1 MTYRDRIGV
10 RDTRRLGGVVR
21 VLAVVLVS
29 AVLVLAAANP
39 ARAQFGHNK
48 VNYQTFNWYYIQTE
62 HFDIYYPKD
71 NYNLAEFT
79 GWVSEQSLKKM
90 EADWNY
96 KLEGRI
102 SILVYPSQ
110 NTFQSNNVGSG
121 EQDESVGGFTEFLKD
136 RAVIPFQGSY
146 ELFRHTI
153 HHELTHAVMLR
164 MLYGEGVQSIISG
177 LSRLP
182 VPLWYIE
189 GLAEYESLDGWNDDA
204 DLYMR
209 DAIVNDYLPDI
220 RNLGG
225 YFIYKGGQSVLYYFE
240 ERYGKKKIGELMNRI
255 RNRRDFARALK
266 EAVGVNLED
275 LSKRWHRHL
284 KRQIWPTSAKFEAP
298 EDFAVKIT
306 DHLKTYNF
314 INTSPAL
321 SPEGDRLVMLS
332 DKDDYLSI
340 YLVNTVTSDVIKRVL
355 KSGSDIYLF
364 EQLLWVRP
372 WIDWSPDGT
381 QIAFVAEQA
390 GRDVL
395 YTVNVETGEMTGEYN
410 YKLDGLF
417 SPTWSPSGKQIAF
430 SAHNFGQSD
439 IYVVDVGNPSS
450 VHKVTD
456 DIFSDYDPDWGP
468 NGKILFTSDRKDY
481 AGQVNEDFEMW
492 NYNYHQIDAYLL
504 NPETG
509 KVSRLTDDQYEDRT
523 PTWTSKPDTISFV
536 SNRTGAYN
544 LYMMDLN
551 SGETWAVTDV
561 LTGITTPSWSKRGTV
576 AFSSFYHGGYDIY
589 LYKDPFDPD
598 RRKEP
603 ELTYYQQKVRGL
615 IKDEPPAEELEAEDS
630 LSTAE
635 RERDSDEIQLASTE
649 SIGSLGKPVPDEET
663 GQEVPVMSDSTSAAT
678 AESDSTMEQSE
689 NQSTSPLIP
698 SNASRIRIIS
708 SPPKPASSDTTAT
721 TESAGDSTQ
730 TGKSSQGSTT
740 GDRQGRR
747 ITSTGYQNYIFYS
760 NSLQEVERRD
770 LAEEAPDSIFDE
782 SGRFIPKKYTV
793 KFTPDLMY
801 ATAGYSTFFGF
812 QGYGQMMFSD
822 ILGNHVLYL
831 GTDLYYNFENS
842 NFSLYYVN
850 LPNRYDWGAGIF
862 HTVYFFNYG
871 NIRDVN
877 YGATGQFLYPL
888 SKTKRIDLSASF
900 VNIDR
905 TIWDWPQ
912 YDYLPFQKRH
922 FVVPTISYVSDNSLW
937 GWTAPMNGS
946 RYRIGFTWS
955 PSFTNANPDSV
966 TDLWGVDFKTVAFD
980 ARQYFHIGRDYD
992 FAFRLAGASSFG
1004 EHPQT
1009 FFLGG
1014 TSGWINPTFNDSIR
1028 VQIDDIYFSG
1038 FATPLRGAAY
1048 YEKWGNRYM
1057 LANAEFRFP
1066 LIRQLAFG
1074 WPLPFFF
1081 YNVRGVL
1088 FADLGAAW
1096 DDNNFRGMVKGSN
1109 GQATFGSIAMGY
1121 GWGARIGVGFALLKF
1136 DMAWQNEWDRV
1147 TRPRYLWSLAFDL

>member
-1 MTYRDRIGV
+1 MTNRDRLHA
-10 RDTRRLGGVVR
+10 RDTIWLAGKFR
-21 VLAVVLVS
+21 VLATAMAS
-29 AVLVLAAANP
+29 AILMLFAAIP
-39 ARAQFGHNK
+39 ASAQFGHNK
-48 VNYQTFNWYYIQTE
+48 VNYQSFDWFYIQTE

-79 GWVSEQSLKKM
+79 GWIAEESLTKI
-90 EADWNY
+90 EDDWDY
-96 KLEGRI
+96 KLQGRV

-136 RAVIPFQGSY
+136 RVVIPFQGSY

-164 MLYGEGVQSIISG
+164 MLYGEGVQSIITG

-189 GLAEYESLDGWNDDA
+189 GLAEFESVGGWSNEG

-209 DAIVNDYLPDI
+209 DAIVNDYLPSID
-220 RNLGG
+220 NLGG
-225 YFIYKGGQSVLYYFE
+225 YFYYKGGQSILYYLQ
-240 ERYGKKKIGELMNRI
+240 ERYGRKKIGELMNRI
-255 RNRRDFARALK
+255 RNRRDFNRALK
-266 EAVGVNLED
+266 EAVGVNIDE

-284 KRQIWPTSAKFEAP
+284 QRQIWPTSAKFEAP
-298 EDFAVKIT
+298 EDFAEKIT
-306 DHLKTYNF
+306 DHLKAYNW

-340 YLVNTVTSDVIKRVL
+340 YLVNTVTGKIIKRVM
-355 KSGSDIYLF
+355 KSGANIYLF

-381 QIAFVAEQA
+381 QIAFVAEEG

-395 YTVNVETGEMTGEYN
+395 YTMNVDSGEMTGV
-410 YKLDGLF
+410 YKYDYDGLF
-417 SPTWSPSGKQIAF
+417 SPSWSPDGKQIAF
-430 SAHNFGQSD
+430 SAHLEGQSD
-439 IYVVDVGNPSS
+439 LYAVNVGDPSS
-450 VHKVTD
+450 VHRLTN

-468 NGKILFTSDRKDY
+468 NGILFTSDREGY
-481 AGQVNEDFEMW
+481 AGQADKDFEMW
-492 NYNYHQIDAYLL
+492 NFDYKQIDAYLL
-504 NPETG
+504 KPETG
-509 KVSRLTDDQYEDRT
+509 KISRLTDDKYEDRT

-536 SNRTGAYN
+536 SDRTGAYN

-551 SGETWAVTDV
+551 SGETWAVTDI
-561 LTGITTPSWSKRGTV
+561 LTGVATPSWSKRGTV

-589 LYKDPFDPD
+589 LYKNPFDPD

-603 ELTYYQQKVRGL
+603 ELTYFQQKVRGL
-615 IKDEPPAEELEAEDS
+615 IKDEPPEEDQDS
-630 LSTAE
+630 LAVTE
-635 RERDSDEIQLASTE
+635 KEPTTDEEIQVASTE
-649 SIGSLGKPVPDEET
+649 SVGSMGTDDETPVEP
-663 GQEVPVMSDSTSAAT
+663 VPVMVDSTQEAASGSDSTLVKGET
-678 AESDSTMEQSE
+678 EPTQ
-689 NQSTSPLIP
+689 PLIP
-698 SNASRIRIIS
+698 AGAKGVRIIS
-708 SPPKPASSDTTAT
+708 GTTPISSDTTAS
-721 TESAGDSTQ
+721 EGAGSDSTAQ
-730 TGKSSQGSTT
+730 TTPN
-740 GDRQGRR
+740 RR
-747 ITSTGYQNYIFYS
+747 MSSTGYQNYIFLS
-760 NSLQEVERRD
+760 NNMEQVERRD
-770 LAEEAPDSIFDE
+770 LAVETPDSIFDE
-782 SGRFIPKKYTV
+782 SGKFIPRKYSV

-822 ILGNHVLYL
+822 ILGNHVIYL
-831 GTDLYYNFENS
+831 GTDLYYNFDNS
-842 NFSLYYVN
+842 NFSLYYIN
-850 LPNRYDWGAGIF
+850 LPNRYDWAVGVF

-877 YGATGQFLYPL
+877 YGGMGQFTYPF
-888 SKTKRIDLSASF
+888 SKTERLEFSTQF

-905 TIWDWPQ
+905 TIWNWMQ
-912 YDYLPFQKRH
+912 YDYLPYQKRH

-937 GWTAPMNGS
+937 GWTAPMTGS
-946 RYRIGFTWS
+946 RYRVDLTWS
-955 PSFTNANPDSV
+955 PSFTKANPDSV
-966 TDLWGVDFKTVAFD
+966 KDLWGVDFKTVAFD
-980 ARQYFHIGRDYD
+980 ARKYFHVGRDYD
-992 FAFRLAGASSFG
+992 FALRLAGAASFG
-1004 EHPQT
+1004 EHPQK

-1014 TSGWINPTFNDSIR
+1014 TPGWVNPVFNDSIR

-1038 FATPLRGAAY
+1038 FALPLRGAEY
-1048 YEKWGNRYM
+1048 YEKIGNRYM

-1081 YNVRGVL
+1081 YNVRGAL

-1096 DDNNFRGMVKGSN
+1096 DGNNFRGMVKGSN

-1121 GWGARIGVGFALLKF
+1121 GWGARIGIGFALLKF
-1136 DMAWQNEWDRV
+1136 DMAWQNQWDRV